1 MPKKALNI
9 LKYICAVLLTA
20 VLVYLA
26 IRGID
31 WDTFADAFLQTKW
44 VFVGMSLAC
53 AFAALVFRMERW
65 RLLMIKIN
73 PEIQRRTLWDAC
85 NIGNLVSLGV
95 PWVSFLV
102 RCGVVTDKKTSYD
115 KTLGTFL
122 MERAWDFLMVFLLI
136 ALALILNSKEI
147 SDWFIDN
154 IALKAA
160 GRFNFG
166 VIGVLSALCIIVVL
180 SIVLVYKLKTKNG
193 AAAKISSWLDGIFE
207 GFKTF
212 KKVEKKI
219 PFVLYTIFIW
229 TSYFLMC
236 WFIFKAIPALSHL
249 GINDAIFISAVG
261 NLSSLLPV
269 PGGFG
274 SFHYFVALALS
285 SVYGVSWEIGI
296 LFATLIHETR
306 SLMLVALGAVSMI
319 STQKKIKL

>member
-1 MPKKALNI
+1 MAKKALNI
-9 LKYICAVLLTA
+9 LKYICAALLTA
-20 VLVYLA
+20 ILVYLA
-26 IRGID
+26 VRGID
-31 WDTFADAFLQTKW
+31 WNTFADAFLQTKW
-44 VFVGMSLAC
+44 MFVGMSLVC
-53 AFAALVFRMERW
+53 AFAALIFRMERW
-65 RLLMIKIN
+65 RLLMMKIN
-73 PEIQRRTLWDAC
+73 PEIHRRTLWDAC

-122 MERAWDFLMVFLLI
+122 MERAWDFLMVFLLVV
-136 ALALILNSKEI
+136 LALILNSKEI

-160 GRFNFG
+160 GRFNFV
-166 VIGVLSALCIIVVL
+166 VIGVLSVLCLIAVL
-180 SIVLVYKLKTKNG
+180 FIVLVYKLKDKNST
-193 AAAKISSWLDGIFE
+193 AAKLSSWLDGIFE

-236 WFIFKAIPALSHL
+236 WFVFKAIPTLSHL

-306 SLMLVALGAVSMI
+306 SLMLIALGAVSMI